1 MYVFVSTI
9 DLLNL
14 DKYFLNFAKIVIII
28 LYRSFLYFLS
38 FFKFKLNKIFCHFF
52 AIMVNQFK
60 VIISK
65 AFIIN

>member
-9 DLLNL
+9 YLLNL
-14 DKYFLNFAKIVIII
+14 DKYFLNFAKIVIYYSLQI
-28 LYRSFLYFLS
+28 LPLFLY